1 MWQALFDE
9 LKDQNFSIITVAM
22 DADAEAARPFIEAA
36 APDYISLIDRDHQVV
51 GLYNMVNVPQA
62 VWIDETGQIVRPP
75 EIAGTY
81 DTVRSRDKITRV
93 VPADVQ
99 VLRDEART
107 VYQDAIRDWVQNGAE
122 SKHVFS
128 WDEVKVRLTVPDDNV
143 ATAHANFR
151 LGQFLMRRGKPDGA
165 SPLFAEARRL
175 HPESWTIWRET
186 EEKNEDGLAA
196 GSTFWARIDALGE
209 KKFYDTVDMAG
220 MPE

>member
-22 DADAEAARPFIEAA
+22 DADAEAARPFIEAVD
-36 APDYISLIDRDHQVV
+36 PDYISPIDRDHQVA

-62 VWIDETGQIVRPP
+62 VWIDETGQTARPP

-81 DTVRSRDKITRV
+81 DTVRSRDKITRAA
-93 VPADVQ
+93 PADVQ
-99 VLRDEART
+99 VLPDEART

-128 WDEVKVRLTVPDDNV
+128 SDEVKARLTVPDDNV

-151 LGQFLMRRGKPDGA
+151 IGQFLMRQGKPDGA
-165 SPLFAEARRL
+165 APLFAEARRL

-186 EEKNEDGLAA
+186 EEKNEAGLAA
-196 GSTFWARIDALGE
+196 RSTFWARIDALCE
-209 KKFYDTVDMAG
+209 KKFYDTVYMAG

>member
-9 LKDQNFSIITVAM
+9 LKDQNFAIITVAM

-36 APDYISLIDRDHQVV
+36 APDYISLIDRDHRVA

-62 VWIDETGQIVRPP
+62 LWIDESGQIVRPP
-75 EIAGTY
+75 EVAGTY
-81 DTVRSRDKITRV
+81 DTVR
-93 VPADVQ
+93 A
-99 VLRDEART
+99 
-107 VYQDAIRDWVQNGAE
+107 RDWVKHGAE

-128 WDEVKVRLTVPDDNV
+128 AAEAKARMTIPDDNV

-151 LGQFLMRRGKPDGA
+151 LGQFLMRQGKADA
-165 SPLFAEARRL
+165 AEPLFTEARRL

-186 EEKNEDGLAA
+186 EEKNEAGLAA
-196 GSTFWARIDALGE
+196 GPTFWARIDALGE

-220 MPE
+220 MPG

>member
-36 APDYISLIDRDHQVV
+36 APDYISLIDRDHRVA

-62 VWIDETGQIVRPP
+62 VWIDESGQIVRPP
-75 EIAGTY
+75 EVAGTY
-81 DTVRSRDKITRV
+81 DTVRSRDKVTRE
-93 VPADVQ
+93 VPAEVQ
-99 VLRDEART
+99 ARRDEARI
-107 VYQDAIRDWVQNGAE
+107 VYQDAIRDWVKHGAE

-128 WDEVKVRLTVPDDNV
+128 PAEVKARLTIPDDHV

-151 LGQFLMRRGKPDGA
+151 LGQFLMRQGKPDA
-165 SPLFAEARRL
+165 AEPLFTEARRL

-186 EEKNEDGLAA
+186 EEKNEAGLAA
-196 GSTFWARIDALGE
+196 GPTFWARIDALGE
-209 KKFYDTVDMAG
+209 KKFYDAVDMAG
-220 MPE
+220 MPG